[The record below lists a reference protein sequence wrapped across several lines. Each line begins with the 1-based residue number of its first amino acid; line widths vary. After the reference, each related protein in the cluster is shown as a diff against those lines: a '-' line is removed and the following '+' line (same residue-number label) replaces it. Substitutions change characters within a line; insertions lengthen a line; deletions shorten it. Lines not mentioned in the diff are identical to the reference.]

1 VQHQE
6 TSATNV
12 QQAVQLEELAEQ
24 AELEEQDQQILIMEA
39 LVE

>member
-6 TSATNV
+6 TSAINV
-12 QQAVQLEELAEQ
+12 QQAAQLEELAEQ